1 MQNEIRQQEI
11 CLFRGFTKDQAGEAL
26 GILSQAG
33 GEYKTSFA
41 PMTEEMT
48 DQNMESLINTLFE
61 GRYPGGKALT
71 EGQRVVLMAVQ
82 SKERAVTVMRSV
94 KSISENPQDIVFA
107 MVTQTALGWTL
118 GEYID
123 HISKEHEYMKTHNPA
138 EDPDMK
144 PV

>member
-1 MQNEIRQQEI
+1 MQQEI
-11 CLFRGFTKDQAGEAL
+11 CLFRGFTKDQAGEAM

-48 DQNMESLINTLFE
+48 NLNMEALIDSLFQGNF
-61 GRYPGGKALT
+61 PGGKALT

-82 SKERAVTVMRSV
+82 SKERAVAVMRSI
-94 KSISENPQDIVFA
+94 KSISEDPQDIVFA
-107 MVTQTALGWTL
+107 MITKTALTWTL
-118 GEYID
+118 KEYIE
-123 HISKEHEYMKTHNPA
+123 HISQEHEYMKTHNPA